1 MVTANTRQRCLRV
14 GIDVGGTFTDI
25 VLGDLDTGALLNYK
39 EPSTPEDPSLGVI
52 SGMAA
57 AMGRFGVEPDSILS
71 VVHGTTI
78 GLNAVLQRKGARLA
92 LVVSDGNRDILEIA
106 RGSMPSPYDMY
117 ARKDVPLVSRDL
129 VFECNARAAPDG
141 SITAFPEPDEIDSLA
156 GHLRKAEVESVAV
169 AILHGYANTELECR
183 LVRELSSRLPKLQF
197 TASSETWPEMRE
209 YERAL
214 VACLNAFIVPLK
226 RRYFERLESGLRDL
240 GIDSPILIS
249 TSNGGC
255 ISVQA
260 ARERPIETMLS
271 GPASG
276 VVAASGLAATLP
288 NRNVVTFD
296 MGGTSADMSVCEGGL
311 PQTTTS
317 THIGEFPLVTP
328 VVGVS
333 AIGAGGGSILWV
345 DPEGLLKVGPES
357 AGADPGPVCFGRGG
371 DRPTLTDCYVALG
384 FIDPS
389 QFLGGRMRLDRAAAV
404 ETLRGLGDQLGFSGL
419 DMAERVASAGLRI
432 ATAKMAGELLKGLA
446 RQGADPRDYVMVPY
460 GGAGPTN
467 AAFLAEEA
475 RIGQIA
481 VPQAPGLFCALGA
494 LTSDLRR
501 DFVRSLPR
509 QTWDDLGRELAKVFA
524 ELAAAGSDWLA
535 SEGIAVRDRELRFST
550 DMRYLGQ
557 AYDIGVVLPEAV
569 AVSGC
574 ITETLKLFHAEHLRI
589 HGFADDTA
597 PVELRNLRVVA
608 IGHTGKPPAHS
619 VGAPDK
625 PVKPDRRRC
634 YLADRWTDADVH
646 RRSDLAPGCPVMGP
660 AVLEQDD
667 TTVVVP
673 SGWQVKVTER
683 GDLLLSKEG
692 LS

>member
-1 MVTANTRQRCLRV
+1 MKILGIETSCDETAVAVVENGRN
-14 GIDVGGTFTDI
+14 
-25 VLGDLDTGALLNYK
+25 LLSN
-39 EPSTPEDPSLGVI
+39 VI
-52 SGMAA
+52 SSQVAIHRPYG
-57 AMGRFGVEPDSILS
+57 GVVPELASRQH
-71 VVHGTTI
+71 VVTI
-78 GLNAVLQRKGARLA
+78 GTIVDQALEDAGIGTPQLFLMQSHGGLMRIELGAR
-92 LVVSDGNRDILEIA
+92 
-106 RGSMPSPYDMY
+106 
-117 ARKDVPLVSRDL
+117 
-129 VFECNARAAPDG
+129 
-141 SITAFPEPDEIDSLA
+141 FPNQTL
-156 GHLRKAEVESVAV
+156 
-169 AILHGYANTELECR
+169 
-183 LVRELSSRLPKLQF
+183 
-197 TASSETWPEMRE
+197 
-209 YERAL
+209 
-214 VACLNAFIVPLK
+214 
-226 RRYFERLESGLRDL
+226 
-240 GIDSPILIS
+240 
-249 TSNGGC
+249 
-255 ISVQA
+255 
-260 ARERPIETMLS
+260 LS
-271 GPASG
+271 GPAAGAVSG
-276 VVAASGLAATLP
+276 RALGALVGRP
-288 NRNVVTFD
+288 NVVTFD

-481 VPQAPGLFCALGA
+481 VPRAPGLFCALGA

-619 VGAPDK
+619 ARVPDK
-625 PVKPDRRRC
+625 PAKPDRRRC
-634 YLADRWTDADVH
+634 YLADRWTDADVR